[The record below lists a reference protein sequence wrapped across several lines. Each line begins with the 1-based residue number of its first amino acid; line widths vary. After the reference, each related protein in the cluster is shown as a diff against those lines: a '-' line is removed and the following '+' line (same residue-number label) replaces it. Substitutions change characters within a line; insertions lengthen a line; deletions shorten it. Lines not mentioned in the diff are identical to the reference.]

1 MAKKFALS
9 LHNKNDTTQMR
20 DAIDVFDCE
29 RLAVTRK
36 SPHHLKCGPLNYW
49 PSTGKIH
56 FDDGPKIAEKGL
68 DALRISIDKHRNLLP
83 RLRDETAVRIPE
95 LFIPST

>member
-1 MAKKFALS
+1 MAKKFELP
-9 LHNKNDTTQMR
+9 LHNRNDTTQMR
-20 DAIDVFDCE
+20 DTIDVFDRE

-56 FDDGPKIAEKGL
+56 FDDQPKIAEKGL
-68 DALRISIDKHRNLLP
+68 DALRISIDKHRKRLP
-83 RLRDETAVRIPE
+83 HLRDEISISMHE
-95 LFIPST
+95 LIIQSA